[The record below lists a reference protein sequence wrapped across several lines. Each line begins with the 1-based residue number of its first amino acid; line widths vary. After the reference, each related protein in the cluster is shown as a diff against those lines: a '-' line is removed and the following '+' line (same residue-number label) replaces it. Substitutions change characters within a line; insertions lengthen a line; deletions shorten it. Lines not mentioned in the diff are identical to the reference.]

1 MSIKKINTK
10 TKTMKQNKKN
20 LRRRTGTLLLFLL
33 LFPAL
38 ASAET
43 WNYTALGNS
52 LASGVGATNNNGYA
66 NLYKSYVENDN
77 GVTINL
83 WNLGSSG
90 WTSSDLLAALKSNA
104 VFRAAVSSS
113 RVITID
119 IGGNDLLQATAK
131 YNAGTCGGKKKNKCM
146 QSADKKF
153 KKNFTKIISLIK
165 KLRGKQQTIYRTM
178 NLYYSSVT
186 ADMSTDHFAG
196 DKFSSDFAFLNYYVT
211 KANRT
216 LCGVGRSKGFLCAD
230 VHTSFN
236 GASGTEDPRQKGYIF
251 TDGLHP
257 NDTGYQIIADD
268 FRSLG
273 YSTSK

>member
-1 MSIKKINTK
+1 MKKS
-10 TKTMKQNKKN
+10 KKN
-20 LRRRTGTLLLFLL
+20 FWGKAGGLAICLLF
-33 LFPAL
+33 FPLL

-66 NLYKSYVENDN
+66 DRYKTYLENDN
-77 GVTINL
+77 SVTVNL

-104 VFRAAVSSS
+104 VFRLAVSSS
-113 RVITID
+113 RIITVD

-131 YNAGTCGGKKKNKCM
+131 YNAGICGGKKNDKCM
-146 QSADKKF
+146 KTTDKKLKNNF
-153 KKNFTKIISLIK
+153 KKIVSLIK
-165 KLRGKQQTIYRTM
+165 KLRGKQRTIYRTM

-186 ADMSTDHFAG
+186 PDMGTDHFAK
-196 DKFSSDFAFLNYYVT
+196 DKFTSDFAFLNYYLL

-230 VHTSFN
+230 AHTSFN
-236 GASGTEDPRQKGYIF
+236 GAGGTEDPQQKGYISS
-251 TDGLHP
+251 DGLHP